1 MSKKDFFSA
10 ESLKLESK
18 IIKDLYKAT
27 KNISDE
33 GLQNLDQIFLK
44 VLTKHNVDP
53 SVANLSA
60 IGKGRLHPLNN
71 IANAKKNNVMENE
84 LENTTVLVMFPK
96 MVKKYHL
103 DNTLPK
109 PITKIRNER
118 ITRKVK
124 KKFNDM
130 NWKELRDDLEN

>member
-10 ESLKLESK
+10 ESLKLESS

-27 KNISDE
+27 KDISDE
-33 GLQNLDQIFLK
+33 GLQNLDQVFLK
-44 VLTKHNVDP
+44 VLTKHRVDP

-60 IGKGRLHPLNN
+60 IGKGRLHQLNN
-71 IANAKKNNVMENE
+71 IANAKKNNTMENE
-84 LENTTVLVMFPK
+84 LQNTAVLVMFPK
-96 MVKKYHL
+96 MVRKYHL

-109 PITKIRNER
+109 TITKIRNQR
-118 ITRKVK
+118 MTRKVK